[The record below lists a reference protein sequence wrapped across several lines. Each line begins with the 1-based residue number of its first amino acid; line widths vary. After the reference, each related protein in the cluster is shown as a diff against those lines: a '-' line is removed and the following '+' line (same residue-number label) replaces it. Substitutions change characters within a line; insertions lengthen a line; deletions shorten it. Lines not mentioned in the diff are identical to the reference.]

1 MKQSTELSLKNFDRK
16 VKVFRKLTQIIKFQ
30 NIKNKQKI
38 IKLKNMNSKNP
49 ITKVVEFFCKFF

>member
-16 VKVFRKLTQIIKFQ
+16 VKVFLKLKQLIKFQ